1 VVSVFFKPKLQIYEH
16 IFNWRANLGVF
27 SVVFSNKI
35 IVSLRLKT
43 YKQIHKKMGKQ
54 LTVALVAHD
63 NRKADM
69 VEWALHNA
77 ELLSKHKLVCTGTTG
92 GLILKA
98 LREKNIDADITCM
111 NSGPMGG
118 DAEIAALV
126 VRNQINLAI
135 FLIDDLNA
143 QPHEA
148 DIQML
153 LRQCRVHNVP
163 IACNRY
169 SADLMITST
178 LWDKDDYVP
187 SMPRYVKFQR

>member
-1 VVSVFFKPKLQIYEH
+1 MQPFLLKAAFHYKKDFMNKKLTI
-16 IFNWRANLGVF
+16 
-27 SVVFSNKI
+27 
-35 IVSLRLKT
+35 
-43 YKQIHKKMGKQ
+43 
-54 LTVALVAHD
+54 ALVAHD
-63 NRKADM
+63 RRKSDM
-69 VEWALHNA
+69 IEWAVYNA
-77 ELLSKHKLVCTGTTG
+77 TFLAKHHLVGTGTTG
-92 GLILKA
+92 SLVQQALKD
-98 LREKNIDADITCM
+98 KGVDVNIRCM

-126 VRNQINLAI
+126 VRKQVDMAV
-135 FLIDDLNA
+135 FLIDDLNP

-178 LWDKDDYVP
+178 LWDNADYIP
-187 SMPRYVKFQR
+187 MEPRYTVFKRN

>member
-1 VVSVFFKPKLQIYEH
+1 MK
-16 IFNWRANLGVF
+16 
-27 SVVFSNKI
+27 
-35 IVSLRLKT
+35 
-43 YKQIHKKMGKQ
+43 KQ
-54 LTVALVAHD
+54 LTIALVAHD

-69 VEWALHNA
+69 VEWAVHNA
-77 ELLSKHKLVCTGTTG
+77 DMLSIHKLVCTGTTG
-92 GLILKA
+92 SMIRKA
-98 LREKNIDADITCM
+98 FQEKGIEADITCM
-111 NSGPMGG
+111 NSGPLGG
-118 DAEIAALV
+118 DAEIAAMV
-126 VRNQINLAI
+126 VRKEVNLAI

-178 LWDKDDYVP
+178 LWDNEDYVP
-187 SMPRYVKFQR
+187 TEPKYIYFKR

>member
-1 VVSVFFKPKLQIYEH
+1 MNNINIQDM
-16 IFNWRANLGVF
+16 N
-27 SVVFSNKI
+27 
-35 IVSLRLKT
+35 
-43 YKQIHKKMGKQ
+43 KQ
-54 LTVALVAHD
+54 LTIALVAHD

-69 VEWALHNA
+69 VEWAVFNA
-77 ELLSKHKLVCTGTTG
+77 DMLSKHKLICTGTTG
-92 GLILKA
+92 SLIQQAMEDKGV
-98 LREKNIDADITCM
+98 KVDITCM
-111 NSGPMGG
+111 NSGPLGG

-126 VRNQINLAI
+126 VRKQVNMAV

-178 LWDKDDYVP
+178 LWDKHDYVP
-187 SMPRYVKFQR
+187 SEPRYIKFKR

>member
-1 VVSVFFKPKLQIYEH
+1 M
-16 IFNWRANLGVF
+16 N
-27 SVVFSNKI
+27 NKYI
-35 IVSLRLKT
+35 NG
-43 YKQIHKKMGKQ
+43 MEKQ
-54 LTVALVAHD
+54 LKIALVAHD

-69 VEWALHNA
+69 VEWAVFNA
-77 ELLSKHKLVCTGTTG
+77 EMLSKHKLICTGTTG
-92 GLILKA
+92 SLIQKA
-98 LREKNIDADITCM
+98 FEEKGISADITCM

-126 VRNQINLAI
+126 VRKQINLAV

-178 LWDKDDYVP
+178 LWDNDDYVP
-187 SMPRYVKFQR
+187 REPKYVKYNR

>member
-1 VVSVFFKPKLQIYEH
+1 M
-16 IFNWRANLGVF
+16 NT
-27 SVVFSNKI
+27 SNFE
-35 IVSLRLKT
+35 
-43 YKQIHKKMGKQ
+43 QMNKQ
-54 LTVALVAHD
+54 LTIALVAHD

-69 VEWALHNA
+69 VEWPVFNA
-77 ELLSKHKLVCTGTTG
+77 DMLSKHKLICTGTTG
-92 GLILKA
+92 GLIQKA
-98 LREKNIDADITCM
+98 FENKGVDVEVTCM

-126 VRNQINLAI
+126 VRKQINLAV
-135 FLIDDLNA
+135 FLIDDLNP

-178 LWDKDDYVP
+178 LWDNDDY
-187 SMPRYVKFQR
+187 MPTEPKYIKFNR

>member
-1 VVSVFFKPKLQIYEH
+1 MDNQ
-16 IFNWRANLGVF
+16 N
-27 SVVFSNKI
+27 
-35 IVSLRLKT
+35 IV
-43 YKQIHKKMGKQ
+43 YMNKQ
-54 LTVALVAHD
+54 LTIALVAHD

-69 VEWALHNA
+69 VDWAVFNA
-77 ELLSKHKLVCTGTTG
+77 DMLSKHKLICTGTTG
-92 GLILKA
+92 KLIQKA
-98 LREKNIDADITCM
+98 LEDKGVDADITCM

-126 VRNQINLAI
+126 VRKQINLAV
-135 FLIDDLNA
+135 FLIDDLNP

-178 LWDKDDYVP
+178 LWDKEDYIP
-187 SMPRYVKFQR
+187 TEPRYIKYKR

>member
-1 VVSVFFKPKLQIYEH
+1 M
-16 IFNWRANLGVF
+16 N
-27 SVVFSNKI
+27 
-35 IVSLRLKT
+35 
-43 YKQIHKKMGKQ
+43 KQ
-54 LTVALVAHD
+54 LTIALVAHD

-69 VEWALHNA
+69 VDWAVFNA
-77 ELLSKHKLVCTGTTG
+77 DMLSKHKLICTGTTG
-92 GLILKA
+92 KLIQTA
-98 LREKNIDADITCM
+98 LENKGVDVDITCM

-126 VRNQINLAI
+126 VRKQINLAV
-135 FLIDDLNA
+135 FLIDDLNP

-178 LWDKDDYVP
+178 LWDKEDYIP
-187 SMPRYVKFQR
+187 TEPRYIKFKR

>member
-1 VVSVFFKPKLQIYEH
+1 M
-16 IFNWRANLGVF
+16 R
-27 SVVFSNKI
+27 
-35 IVSLRLKT
+35 
-43 YKQIHKKMGKQ
+43 KQ
-54 LTVALVAHD
+54 LTIALVAHD
-63 NRKADM
+63 NRKADL
-69 VEWALHNA
+69 VEWAVFNA
-77 ELLSKHKLVCTGTTG
+77 DFLAKHKLVCTGTTG
-92 GLILKA
+92 SMVLNA
-98 LREKNIDADITCM
+98 FKNKGVDADVTCM
-111 NSGPMGG
+111 NSGPLGG

-126 VRNQINLAI
+126 VRKQVDLAV

-178 LWDKDDYVP
+178 LWDSDDY
-187 SMPRYVKFQR
+187 F

>member
-1 VVSVFFKPKLQIYEH
+1 MKTENI
-16 IFNWRANLGVF
+16 
-27 SVVFSNKI
+27 SNMK
-35 IVSLRLKT
+35 
-43 YKQIHKKMGKQ
+43 KQ
-54 LTVALVAHD
+54 LTIALVAHD
-63 NRKADM
+63 RRKADM
-69 VEWALHNA
+69 VEWAVHNA
-77 ELLSKHKLVCTGTTG
+77 EMLAKHKIICTGTTG
-92 GLILKA
+92 GLIKEA
-98 LREKNIDADITCM
+98 FEKVGVEADITRM

-126 VRNQINLAI
+126 VRKQINLAV

-178 LWDKDDYVP
+178 LWDNDDYEP
-187 SMPRYVKFQR
+187 TEPKYIKFDR